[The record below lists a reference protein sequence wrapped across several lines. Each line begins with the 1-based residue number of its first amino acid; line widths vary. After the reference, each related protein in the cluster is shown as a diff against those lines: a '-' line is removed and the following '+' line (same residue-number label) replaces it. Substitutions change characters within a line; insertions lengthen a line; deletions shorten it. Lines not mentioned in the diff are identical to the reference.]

1 MMSDTEIEAVVRE
14 VTDEEVTFYREHGWV
29 MLRALVDTDFAAELL
44 AAGLAYRETVGGRTE
59 LMARPPTGGM
69 ADEER
74 KGSIGLEPYRSLMFS
89 ERMAQNA
96 QRLLDRRRLKGI
108 DVPLRYRYDN
118 LVLKAPGAKGTSY
131 HQDASEHGSDRGG
144 ELQFWLALAEV
155 KPEMGAMRFVDKSH
169 LEGPLGSTFNGDD
182 DGGFNGAGNL
192 LQQYPNLVSESLEE
206 LREHT
211 WPPTA
216 TTGGVLKLTEPFH
229 YQPGDCTL
237 HHGWCVHGG
246 PDNTTTDSR
255 WSYLFSYTCASH
267 PYTYYTV
274 DDCRTHRVVGD

>member
-1 MMSDTEIEAVVRE
+1 
-14 VTDEEVTFYREHGWV
+14 
-29 MLRALVDTDFAAELL
+29 
-44 AAGLAYRETVGGRTE
+44 
-59 LMARPPTGGM
+59 
-69 ADEER
+69 
-74 KGSIGLEPYRSLMFS
+74 MFS

-118 LVLKAPGAKGTSY
+118 PVLKAPGATGTSY

-155 KPEMGAMRFVDKSH
+155 TPDMGAMRFVDKSH
-169 LEGPLGSTFNGDD
+169 LEGPLGSTFNNDD

-211 WPPTA
+211 WPSTA
-216 TTGGVLKLTEPFH
+216 TATGGGVLKLTEPFH

-246 PDNTTTDSR
+246 PDNTTTENR
-255 WSYLFSYTCASH
+255 WSYLFSYTCA
-267 PYTYYTV
+267 P
-274 DDCRTHRVVGD
+274 RP